1 MAKIEPWEQRIRED
15 MQKFADQANRMSE
28 TVLMTHYG
36 TPALPGEEIPEIDKV
51 NDPEWPQ
58 KLRKFAHEL
67 FAIQCS
73 IISGIGADEDGDKE
87 TFRKAV
93 QVSADFVDGTEVE
106 LSISWRGD
114 EIHRTRVLKPP
125 GSISRCFPAFVM
137 ADWLLEYLTRY
148 KDAVHL
154 GVCQTCSK
162 VYVKPKHGQKMRYCS
177 ASCRQRAYRQRKKES
192 DG

>member
-1 MAKIEPWEQRIRED
+1 MAKIEPWEQRIREN
-15 MQKFADQANRMSE
+15 MQKFADQANGMSNLIL
-28 TVLMTHYG
+28 VTHYEA
-36 TPALPGEEIPEIDKV
+36 PKQPGEEIPEIDKV
-51 NDPEWPQ
+51 NDPEWFD
-58 KLRKFAHEL
+58 KLRTLAREL

-73 IISGIGADEDGDKE
+73 IISSIGAEEDGDKE

-93 QVSADFVDGTEVE
+93 KGSADFVDGTQVE

-114 EIHRTRVLKPP
+114 EIHRTRVLQPESTEK
-125 GSISRCFPAFVM
+125 GFVAFVM

-154 GVCQTCSK
+154 GVCRTCSK

-177 ASCRQRAYRQRKKES
+177 ASCRQKAYRQRKKES

>member
-15 MQKFADQANRMSE
+15 MEKFANQANGMSNLIL
-28 TVLMTHYG
+28 VTHYE
-36 TPALPGEEIPEIDKV
+36 TPAQPGEAIPEIDKV
-51 NDPEWPQ
+51 NDLEWPK
-58 KLRKFAHEL
+58 KLRKLAHEL

-73 IISGIGADEDGDKE
+73 IISSIGAQEDTDKE
-87 TFRKAV
+87 TFRQAV
-93 QVSADFVDGTEVE
+93 KISADVVDGTQVK

-114 EIHRTRVLKPP
+114 QIHRTRVLQPQTT
-125 GSISRCFPAFVM
+125 SRSFHAFVM

-148 KDAVHL
+148 KDVVHL
-154 GVCQTCSK
+154 GVCRTCSK

-177 ASCRQRAYRQRKKES
+177 ASCRQKAYRQRKKES